1 MRNDP
6 NEKQMNR
13 KRLTDLKNGCQGKGI
28 VGDFGKVMYIQLYLK
43 WITDKDILS
52 STWNSAQCYMPAWM
66 RGALRGEWVCTAESL
81 AVHLKL
87 SQHC

>member
-13 KRLTDLKNGCQGKGI
+13 KRLTDLENGCQGKGI

-43 WITDKDILS
+43 Y
-52 STWNSAQCYMPAWM
+52 SAVFP
-66 RGALRGEWVCTAESL
+66 RET
-81 AVHLKL
+81 
-87 SQHC
+87 